1 MQVRHLLSTFI
12 VPKLTGASALGG
24 TLSSYTWICMII
36 NFLQTRN
43 PKILPSLH
51 KRPHQRRV
59 DSDGKTSAFAD
70 DIESLRG
77 FGKDNQETIG
87 ELLFHFFRRYA
98 HEIDFDRNVIS
109 VREGGLISK
118 QAKKWHLLQNNRLCV
133 EEPFNT
139 DRNLGNTVDDTSF
152 RGVHKELRKAFD
164 LVSEGKLYE
173 CCEQYV
179 FPPAAQTVWAKPPPQ
194 PRPVLSRSVS
204 QSGRTG
210 RGGGNSGRGGRQHQG
225 QSRAG
230 QSNRRASSA
239 AALNKPNASPAG
251 LQGSANNGFQI
262 HDQLYNQYQF
272 LQAQEAQLRL
282 HLHNRAQAQLH
293 AQTTAQLQPLKTSGS
308 PFPQFL
314 NSDGL
319 RRQISN
325 DSVPMSAP
333 MRQMGFFYPM
343 PYISKPQKVNNLP
356 SQQGVHTNP
365 SSPSMTPVQPVHPEL
380 RRSLHRSQADNS
392 SIASL
397 RSHSQPASAMRFHP
411 QPSRQMPSNGANT
424 MFQGSALGI
433 SNMQQ
438 YQHAVQHQMARPE
451 LHHLN
456 TQPEGSLR
464 YSSHLTDLPLEDA
477 TPKEYVGYYVHDS
490 PPPRQYRHTLIAPIP
505 PYNDLGQRARGV
517 SPDLT
522 RLRHTSRSPSPSSA
536 LSQRDR
542 SISFHSVGS
551 YLSSTPTGSG
561 ASANWMSPP
570 RSGPIIA
577 NGSSEA
583 SWSDYATP
591 PETQAFPP
599 AMSEAAS
606 LSDEPM
612 DTPVTASV
620 TPSQEIHDSFVLDPL
635 TESGRGNSASTM
647 LQFGD
652 FPARST
658 LRASTVPRPD
668 NAAPTNMPTPKASS
682 TLQAGADDKRNGLG
696 INHNDTLSSHGPLS
710 KEHTF
715 TNGGP
720 THSNAVS
727 NFDTSLSQPEPGL
740 VKPLKPLPHLSP
752 VREVRTPSPTTLRR
766 EDMKSNAQNKSMHGR
781 SVSMSGPSP
790 LSSISNSKQQQIES
804 SLVKTNG
811 LPANGS
817 PKSPQTQSSGW
828 QQTGKKGKKNKSKGA
843 AKGTVGASTAN
854 GEVADGGERK
864 GG

>member
-1 MQVRHLLSTFI
+1 
-12 VPKLTGASALGG
+12 
-24 TLSSYTWICMII
+24 MII

-51 KRPHQRRV
+51 KRPHQRKI
-59 DSDGKTSAFAD
+59 DSDGNTSTFAD

-77 FGKDNQETIG
+77 FGKENQETIG

-109 VREGGLISK
+109 VREGQLISK

-164 LVSEGKLYE
+164 LVSEGKLAE

-204 QSGRTG
+204 QSGRSG
-210 RGGGNSGRGGRQHQG
+210 RGGGNNVRGGRQHQG
-225 QSRAG
+225 QNRTG

-239 AALNKPNASPAG
+239 AVLNKPNGSPAG
-251 LQGSANNGFQI
+251 LQNSTNGFQI

-282 HLHNRAQAQLH
+282 HLHNRAQAQLQAH
-293 AQTTAQLQPLKTSGS
+293 TQTTVQMQSLKTPGS
-308 PFPQFL
+308 PYPQFL
-314 NSDGL
+314 NSDGP

-325 DSVPMSAP
+325 DSVPLSAP
-333 MRQMGFFYPM
+333 LRQMAFFYSM
-343 PYISKPQKVNNLP
+343 PYTSKPPKVATNLP
-356 SQQGVHTNP
+356 PQQGIQTNP

-380 RRSLHRSQADNS
+380 RRSLHRSQADHS
-392 SIASL
+392 SIAAL

-411 QPSRQMPSNGANT
+411 QPSRPMPANGANPL
-424 MFQGSALGI
+424 FQGTSLGI

-438 YQHAVQHQMARPE
+438 YQHMVQNQLARPE

-456 TQPEGSLR
+456 TQLEGSMR
-464 YSSHLTDLPLEDA
+464 YSSPLNDLQLEDT

-490 PPPRQYRHTLIAPIP
+490 PPPRPYRHTLIAPIP
-505 PYNDLGQRARGV
+505 PYNDLVQRARGV

-522 RLRHTSRSPSPSSA
+522 RLRHASRSPSPSSM

-542 SISFHSVGS
+542 SISFHSAGS
-551 YLSSTPTGSG
+551 CLSSTPTGSG
-561 ASANWMSPP
+561 GFSNWAPP
-570 RSGPIIA
+570 RRSGPIIA
-577 NGSSEA
+577 NGSSDA
-583 SWSDYATP
+583 SLSDYATP
-591 PETQAFPP
+591 PETRAFPP
-599 AMSEAAS
+599 ETSEAAS

-612 DTPVTASV
+612 DTPLTASV
-620 TPSQEIHDSFVLDPL
+620 TPSQDIHDSFMLDPSV
-635 TESGRGNSASTM
+635 EPGRASTASTM

-658 LRASTVPRPD
+658 FRASTVLRPD
-668 NAAPTNMPTPKASS
+668 SAVPTNKMTPKSS
-682 TLQAGADDKRNGLG
+682 CSPPVAADEKRNDLETRREPVPS
-696 INHNDTLSSHGPLS
+696 HNPLNT
-710 KEHTF
+710 EHKVP
-715 TNGGP
+715 NGVSVQANVI
-720 THSNAVS
+720 SNIDA
-727 NFDTSLSQPEPGL
+727 SLSQPEISL
-740 VKPLKPLPHLSP
+740 VKPSKPLPHLSP
-752 VREVRTPSPTTLRR
+752 VREVRTPSPVALRR
-766 EDMKSNAQNKSMHGR
+766 EDTKFHVQNKSAHGR

-790 LSSISNSKQQQIES
+790 LSSISNSKQHQVEMS
-804 SLVKTNG
+804 STKMNG
-811 LPANGS
+811 HPSNGS
-817 PKSPQTQSSGW
+817 PNGHPTQSSGW
-828 QQTGKKGKKNKSKGA
+828 QQTGRKGRKNKGKA
-843 AKGTVGASTAN
+843 AKGVAAGSGAN
-854 GEVADGGERK
+854 EEVVNGGERK